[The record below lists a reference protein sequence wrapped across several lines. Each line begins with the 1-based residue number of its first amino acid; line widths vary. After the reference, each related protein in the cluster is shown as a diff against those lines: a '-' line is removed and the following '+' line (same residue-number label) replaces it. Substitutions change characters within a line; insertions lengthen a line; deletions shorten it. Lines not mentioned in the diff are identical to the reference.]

1 VVAGDQGVRR
11 KRDLTQKDL
20 TEAGDSEYVL
30 RMTVSP
36 PAATTADFFAR
47 ARARLTLDVP
57 AGITDETIVP
67 ARGDHDLDPMA
78 AAIAAVRPI
87 RPAAV
92 LVGVVARDE
101 PMVLLTQ
108 RTVHLKDHAGQ
119 ISFPGGKI
127 DAADASPM
135 AAALREADEEI
146 GLGAD
151 RIEPIGYLD
160 LYLTTFGF
168 RIVPVVARVAPEFA
182 LTLNRD
188 EVDDAFEVPLAFLM
202 SPENHQ
208 RKSREWNGLTRHFYE
223 MPFGERY
230 IWGATAGIL
239 RNLYERIYTA

>member
-1 VVAGDQGVRR
+1 M
-11 KRDLTQKDL
+11 
-20 TEAGDSEYVL
+20 S
-30 RMTVSP
+30 S
-36 PAATTADFFAR
+36 DFFTR
-47 ARARLTLDVP
+47 VRARLTLDVP
-57 AGITDETIVP
+57 PGLTDESIVP
-67 ARGDHDLDPMA
+67 ARGDHDLDPMTV
-78 AAIAAVRPI
+78 AIAKVRPI

-92 LVGVVARDE
+92 LIPVVARTE

-108 RTVHLKDHAGQ
+108 RTAHLKDHAGQ

-127 DAADASPM
+127 DPGDASPM

-146 GLGAD
+146 GLPG
-151 RIEPIGYLD
+151 RVIEPLGYLD

-168 RIVPVVARVAPEFA
+168 RIVPVVARVAPDFS

-202 SPENHQ
+202 SPENHR
-208 RKSREWNGLTRHFYE
+208 RKSRDWNGLTRHFYE

-239 RNLYERIYTA
+239 RNLWERIYRAD

>member
-1 VVAGDQGVRR
+1 
-11 KRDLTQKDL
+11 
-20 TEAGDSEYVL
+20 
-30 RMTVSP
+30 MTVSP
-36 PAATTADFFAR
+36 AASTTAEFFSR
-47 ARARLTLDVP
+47 ARARLNLDVP
-57 AGITDETIVP
+57 AGLTDETIIP
-67 ARGDHDLDPMA
+67 TRGDHDLDPMA
-78 AAIAAVRPI
+78 VAIAKVRPI

-92 LVGVVARDE
+92 LVPVVARDE

-108 RTVHLKDHAGQ
+108 RTAHLKDHAGQ

-127 DAADASPM
+127 DKGDASPL
-135 AAALREADEEI
+135 AAALREANEEI
-146 GLGAD
+146 GLAAD

-168 RIVPVVARVAPEFA
+168 RIVPVVARVTPGFV
-182 LTLNRD
+182 LTLNPD
-188 EVDDAFEVPLAFLM
+188 EVDDVFEVPLAFLM

-239 RNLYERIYTA
+239 RNLYERIYHV

>member
-1 VVAGDQGVRR
+1 
-11 KRDLTQKDL
+11 
-20 TEAGDSEYVL
+20 
-30 RMTVSP
+30 MTAP
-36 PAATTADFFAR
+36 PTAHTIPDFFSR
-47 ARARLTLDVP
+47 ARSRLNLDVP
-57 AGITDETIVP
+57 SGITDETVVP
-67 ARGDHDLDPMA
+67 KHGDHELDPMT

-92 LVGVVARDE
+92 LVPVVARAE

-108 RTVHLKDHAGQ
+108 RTAHLKDHAGQ

-127 DAADASPM
+127 DAGDASPM

-146 GLGAD
+146 GLAAD

-168 RIVPVVARVAPEFA
+168 RIVPLVARVKPEFA
-182 LTLNRD
+182 LTLNPG
-188 EVDDAFEVPLAFLM
+188 EVDDAFEVPLSFLM

-239 RNLYERIYTA
+239 RNLYERIYAT

>member
-1 VVAGDQGVRR
+1 
-11 KRDLTQKDL
+11 LTA
-20 TEAGDSEYVL
+20 TETSA
-30 RMTVSP
+30 
-36 PAATTADFFAR
+36 FFAR
-47 ARARLTLDVP
+47 AQERLTLVVP
-57 AGITDETIVP
+57 AGLADANVVP
-67 ARGDHDLDPMA
+67 ARGDHDLDPMS

-108 RTVHLKDHAGQ
+108 RAVHLKDHAGQ

-127 DAADASPM
+127 DPGDVSPM

-146 GLGAD
+146 GLAAD

-168 RIVPVVARVAPEFA
+168 RIVPLVARVAPEFA
-182 LTLNRD
+182 LSLNRN

-202 SPENHQ
+202 SPENHH

-239 RNLYERIYTA
+239 RNLYERIYA

>member
-1 VVAGDQGVRR
+1 
-11 KRDLTQKDL
+11 
-20 TEAGDSEYVL
+20 
-30 RMTVSP
+30 MTVP
-36 PAATTADFFAR
+36 RIADTTSDFFSL

-57 AGITDETIVP
+57 AGLTDASITP

-78 AAIAAVRPI
+78 AAIAALRPI
-87 RPAAV
+87 RLAAV
-92 LVGVVARDE
+92 LVPVVARAE

-108 RTVHLKDHAGQ
+108 RSAHLKEHAGQ

-127 DAADASPM
+127 DPGDASPM

-146 GLGAD
+146 GLAAD

-168 RIVPVVARVAPEFA
+168 RIVPLVARVAPEFV
-182 LTLNRD
+182 LTLNPG

-208 RKSREWNGLTRHFYE
+208 RKSRDWNGLTRHFYE
-223 MPFGERY
+223 MPFGDRY

-239 RNLYERIYTA
+239 RSLYERIYAI